1 MGHSKLHSSLHRV
14 LASKNDSSC
23 TTASGIGTLCQATVV
38 VIEGIV
44 SMKGT
49 VGTVGIGVGIVGI
62 QP

>member
-44 SMKGT
+44 GMTSI
-49 VGTVGIGVGIVGI
+49 VGKIGIVGI
-62 QP
+62 KLRSI